1 MAHPGVLNETRPLG
15 EILRDIAAHSEH
27 LVRAEVQLVI
37 AEAREE
43 GRKLARRG
51 TYAAAGAVSALL
63 ALAMLLLSI
72 VYALSLVIPAWL
84 SALIVSIALAA
95 AAAAFINVALRPRP
109 DEPPGTDVAITDR
122 ESQWLAKRQN

>member
-1 MAHPGVLNETRPLG
+1 MAHPGVLDETRPLG

-27 LVRAEVQLVI
+27 LVRAEVQLVV

-51 TYAAAGAVSALL
+51 TYAAVGAVVALL

-72 VYALSLVIPAWL
+72 VYALSLIIAAWL
-84 SALIVSIALAA
+84 SALIVGIALAGVA
-95 AAAAFINVALRPRP
+95 TAFVYLSLRPQA
-109 DEPPGTDVAITDR
+109 DEQPGTDIVTIDR
-122 ESQWLAKRQN
+122 ESQWLAKRRN